1 MARPCYVPYAL
12 DHVANPPT
20 LDVTGACVSD
30 SSKHRKESLHDHQA
44 APVSLRVAASL
55 VYFEIKTKGSLR
67 GDGELDRALDD
78 AALALAQI
86 SSIYY
91 TDDAGHLMP
100 IPETDLASGHFQ
112 SGAKSLKAADGTV
125 YRSLS
130 MRRIDV
136 MRAVEV
142 LKKASF
148 ALKAMETTIPPV
160 TDPAGGAD
168 PSK

>member
-1 MARPCYVPYAL
+1 
-12 DHVANPPT
+12 
-20 LDVTGACVSD
+20 VSN
-30 SSKHRKESLHDHQA
+30 SSEDRKESLQDHQA

-86 SSIYY
+86 SSMYY
-91 TDDAGHLMP
+91 KDAGGHLMP
-100 IPETDLASGHFQ
+100 IPEGDLASGRFEA
-112 SGAKSLKAADGTV
+112 GAKSLRAADGTV
-125 YRSLS
+125 YRSLF

-136 MRAVEV
+136 MRAVEA
-142 LKKASF
+142 LKKASG

-160 TDPAGGAD
+160 TDPAGGAA